1 MIRLIAELRILGLV
15 REVDHKELSG
25 IPALSCV
32 FLVNSSRDGPHGC
45 DRTKLRPEIDWFT
58 MQKKSFRTFL
68 SEYIINN
75 DQKRNDLE
83 IAELNA
89 DVAVD
94 ELQKSR

>member
-1 MIRLIAELRILGLV
+1 
-15 REVDHKELSG
+15 
-25 IPALSCV
+25 
-32 FLVNSSRDGPHGC
+32 
-45 DRTKLRPEIDWFT
+45 

>member
-1 MIRLIAELRILGLV
+1 
-15 REVDHKELSG
+15 
-25 IPALSCV
+25 
-32 FLVNSSRDGPHGC
+32 
-45 DRTKLRPEIDWFT
+45 

-75 DQKRNDLE
+75 DQNRNDDLE

-94 ELQKSR
+94 ELQ